1 MTLNVSWAIGK
12 SYGISYLF
20 FMTLNVSWAIGK
32 SYGISYLSF
41 YDLKRLLG
49 DR

>member
-1 MTLNVSWAIGK
+1 L
-12 SYGISYLF
+12 
-20 FMTLNVSWAIGK
+20 TLNVSWAIGK

-41 YDLKRLLG
+41 YDFKRLLG